1 MKNKCLIVLGIVLSG
16 CFAAKA
22 QQDAMYT
29 QYMFNMLPL
38 NPAYAGSRDVVSMT
52 ALYRDQWRGIQGAPQ
67 TMTFSADAPVAKEK
81 VGLGLTIANDRIG
94 VYNTLG
100 VTGSFAY
107 RIRLKKSTLAFGV
120 SGGFSQFTGNLT
132 NVQTNTEKSA
142 NGFDNAFGE
151 NISRFMPN
159 VGAGVYYSSD
169 KFYVG
174 FSLPHLLNNDL
185 RPQAPNE
192 IFKQAFRAQQFRHA
206 FLMAGYVF
214 KLSASVKLKP
224 SIIWK
229 FVTNAPTQVD
239 VNCNVWL
246 YDKFGIGLSY
256 RSLDAP
262 SILLEWQIDD
272 NWRLGMAY
280 DWSTR
285 LTAYTYGSTEL
296 MLRYEFGYNK
306 AKVVTPRYF

>member
-1 MKNKCLIVLGIVLSG
+1 MKNKYFIILAVIFNGYFTAI
-16 CFAAKA
+16 A
-22 QQDAMYT
+22 QQDAIYT

-67 TMTFSADAPVAKEK
+67 TMTFSADAPVANEK
-81 VGLGLTIANDRIG
+81 VGLGLTVANDRIG
-94 VYNTLG
+94 VYNTFG

-120 SGGFSQFTGNLT
+120 SAGFSQFSGNLT
-132 NVQTNTEKSA
+132 NVQTATESPGSTGA
-142 NGFDNAFGE
+142 DNAFNA

-169 KFYVG
+169 KFYIG
-174 FSLPHLLNNDL
+174 FSLPRLLNNEL
-185 RPQAPNE
+185 RPQSANE
-192 IFKQAFRAQQFRHA
+192 FNNVFRAQQFRHA

-214 KLSASVKLKP
+214 KLSSSVKLKP

-229 FVTNAPTQVD
+229 FVTNAPTQID

-262 SILLEWQIDD
+262 SVMLEWQIDD
-272 NWRLGMAY
+272 NWRLGYAY

-285 LTAYTYGSTEL
+285 LTAYTYGSSEL